1 MSSYPD
7 EKRAEPRTESHQ
19 SVRLKIDSADLT
31 GACEN
36 ISGVGV
42 LFFTDDTLQVTVEL
56 EEADGRKVTRT
67 GRLVRVQ
74 RMSLDNTGFAV
85 EFDDA

>member
-1 MSSYPD
+1 MSSSPD
-7 EKRAEPRTESHQ
+7 ERRAAPRTESDGPI
-19 SVRLKIDSADLT
+19 RLTIESTAISGT
-31 GACEN
+31 CEN
-36 ISGVGV
+36 ISDVGV
-42 LFFTDDTLQVTVEL
+42 LFFAEEDLQVSVEL
-56 EEADGRKVTRT
+56 EENGRKVTRT

>member
-1 MSSYPD
+1 MSSHPD
-7 EKRAEPRTESHQ
+7 EKRAAPRTESHQ
-19 SVRLKIDSADLT
+19 SVRLKVDSADLAGT
-31 GACEN
+31 CEN
-36 ISGVGV
+36 ISDVGV
-42 LFFTDDTLQVTVEL
+42 LFFTDEPLQVTVEL
-56 EEADGRKVTRT
+56 QEAEGRTITRT